1 MIPSKETKLGLW
13 ERFWEFQYKILFSSP
28 NTQNVHSHMYSSE
41 PLDWPLMVRGV
52 AYWLSEHDNVSKF
65 NLIHIIHYIYYYYNY
80 LFKTGTNSPIGKHC
94 CMVFIYI
101 MSIVIFIILCV
112 LFTTPKKTNL

>member
-1 MIPSKETKLGLW
+1 MNSFANNFRHVIFLCTNNLFLGENEKERERELVAAEMIPSKGTKLGLW
-13 ERFWEFQYKILFSSP
+13 ERFWELQYKIIFSSP

-65 NLIHIIHYIYYYYNY
+65 NLLHIIHHYI
-80 LFKTGTNSPIGKHC
+80 
-94 CMVFIYI
+94 
-101 MSIVIFIILCV
+101 
-112 LFTTPKKTNL
+112 